1 VPTPAVIPQ
10 VPQPPVRDREILRIF
25 GLPQTFLRDAGIDEE
40 SFDCLPEDFQQEQL
54 MHLISQ
60 QNHRQ
65 NQPNNNANSANNANN
80 ANNAENPTQP
90 QVQDLQSDNVAFL
103 ASLDIHTRAQVLIE
117 ATPEF
122 LSTLPANIRE

>member
-1 VPTPAVIPQ
+1 MRV
-10 VPQPPVRDREILRIF
+10 F

-54 MHLISQ
+54 MHFISQ
-60 QNHRQ
+60 QNHPLNRQ
-65 NQPNNNANSANNANN
+65 NQPNNNNNANSANNANN
-80 ANNAENPTQP
+80 SNNAENPTQP

-103 ASLDIHTRAQVLIE
+103 ASLDVITRAQVLIE

-122 LSTLPANIRE
+122 LSTLPANIR